1 MTEKNGS
8 KLLPADP
15 VLMAQHILIKEY
27 GRTCAMFL
35 QQVHYWLTYDK
46 LGTDYDGQ
54 HWIYNTYEEWAKEL
68 CLSERTIKRC
78 VRTLRDKGIILVEK
92 LAPKAFDKTNYYTIN
107 YEALGSQIG
116 YEFDPQCH
124 YRSGQGGTT
133 NTLRTN
139 NKSNKSKISKK
150 DVPLEKVLE
159 RVSVE
164 TLSAD
169 DADDAD
175 DKKQSLLHVRDMF
188 EAVVQEI
195 AAEKRDFAPKLDKK
209 IARCLGALRK
219 KFPTLEEW
227 RKYLRLIASSAYLMS
242 EKFILRLKWLL
253 KFATIDR
260 ILAGDLGVKLDC
272 LKEKPKDIDVAEVEA
287 LKHIEDVNETDQA
300 KDIRKQILKS
310 IDPREYNG
318 WFVNIKIDP
327 GLQFHYPNDFIKYF
341 VTTRFAC
348 VLESV
353 LGFNELKGENG

>member
-1 MTEKNGS
+1 MIEK
-8 KLLPADP
+8 KRCRILPRDA
-15 VLMAQHILIKEY
+15 VIMAQPTIIKHY

-35 QQVHYWLTYDK
+35 QQVHYWLQYERIGVNYGK
-46 LGTDYDGQ
+46 FR
-54 HWIYNTYEEWAKEL
+54 WIYKTSNEWAAEL
-68 CLSERTIKRC
+68 CISERTVRRC
-78 VRTLRDKGIILVEK
+78 VKKLRAESILLVEQLSPK
-92 LAPKAFDKTNYYTIN
+92 LFDKTNYYTID
-107 YEALGSQIG
+107 YDALADKIG
-116 YEFDPQCH
+116 FEFKIKKSTICPHRTDTFVP
-124 YRSGQGGTT
+124 T

-139 NKSNKSKISKK
+139 TKSYKSKDSKK
-150 DVPLEKVLE
+150 VGAEPELLESDVVLIE
-159 RVSVE
+159 QPE
-164 TLSAD
+164 GLKTD
-169 DADDAD
+169 
-175 DKKQSLLHVRDMF
+175 LLHVRDMF
-188 EAVVQEI
+188 NAIVDKI
-195 AAEKRDFAPKLDKK
+195 ASKKRYFLPKLDKK
-209 IARCLGALRK
+209 VACCLGALRK